1 MFWLS
6 IISSVTGIISFV
18 VSFFD
23 YFKKWRTYLLYFAF
37 LMGGLTIGVILSMS
51 EQTVQQFTQAQL
63 IYLIALVTLV
73 GLLVLFIYRFLTHAN
88 EPLFITIIFLVLAGW
103 FTLRILNTV
112 ESSQSFLKPNDY
124 LIISNHYDSTGD
136 YTKAADFLKKYRDLQ
151 TQHLPDA
158 MLDSIDIKVNKL
170 YYKGL
175 GIKK

>member
-103 FTLRILNTV
+103 FT
-112 ESSQSFLKPNDY
+112 
-124 LIISNHYDSTGD
+124 
-136 YTKAADFLKKYRDLQ
+136 
-151 TQHLPDA
+151 
-158 MLDSIDIKVNKL
+158 
-170 YYKGL
+170 
-175 GIKK
+175 